1 MSPDLLKLVLFLS
14 LPPLFLLTAF
24 YLNHRLRLSHT
35 GSRLALFLLM
45 AYGMVGAY
53 QWSANWLAEQAKAA
67 LINEETVKL
76 LQQDRDVF
84 TQGKKLF
91 DSRCVTCHGAQGEG
105 VVGPNLTDE
114 YWIYGGS
121 LKDIFRT
128 IRHGVPGTPMTAWKH
143 ILSDEEQQAVANYV
157 YSLYG
162 TNPPNSK
169 PPQGFVY
176 VRTEKKE

>member
-1 MSPDLLKLVLFLS
+1 MNPDLPQYVLFVV
-14 LPPLFLLTAF
+14 LPPLFIGLAVYVDRKWRPQKSWQRLTI
-24 YLNHRLRLSHT
+24 Y
-35 GSRLALFLLM
+35 LLM
-45 AYGMVGAY
+45 AYGLVGSY
-53 QWSANWLAEQAKAA
+53 QWAADYLSRQAAA
-67 LINEETVKL
+67 RIITEDSVKL
-76 LQQDRDVF
+76 LQQDAAVL
-84 TQGKKLF
+84 THGKKLF

-128 IRHGVPGTPMTAWKH
+128 IRHGVPNTPMTAWKH
-143 ILSDEEQQAVANYV
+143 MLTNEEQQAVANYV
-157 YSLYG
+157 YSLQG

-176 VRTEKKE
+176 VRTETK